1 MRKKK
6 KRIGKLNI
14 SNIMEFLNSV
24 LFSGKMKINAKSSNT
39 ENILMTKLIPDKK
52 MNIITVSSSIFSTI
66 NSIIKIPINQFAQK
80 YCNAILL
87 YLNSFITFKFEY
99 CNFRTDHINFCFSF
113 PRKGF
118 RKFKQRV
125 RSIPSPILKE

>member
-66 NSIIKIPINQFAQK
+66 NSIIKIPIN
-80 YCNAILL
+80 
-87 YLNSFITFKFEY
+87 
-99 CNFRTDHINFCFSF
+99 
-113 PRKGF
+113 
-118 RKFKQRV
+118 
-125 RSIPSPILKE
+125 

>member
-52 MNIITVSSSIFSTI
+52 MNIITVSSSFLVPLI
-66 NSIIKIPINQFAQK
+66 
-80 YCNAILL
+80 
-87 YLNSFITFKFEY
+87 
-99 CNFRTDHINFCFSF
+99 
-113 PRKGF
+113 
-118 RKFKQRV
+118 V
-125 RSIPSPILKE
+125 